1 MKRLRTIF
9 IAFLTIALSACS
21 LLSADNPVATSA
33 YVSNN
38 TAPKLYAYPYALQK
52 TLNASIQTRF
62 KIGETLFEASG
73 QLKSDNRSVSL
84 TFTSNNQVIWLIDYN
99 GETINEVRTS
109 EIPDE
114 LQAQDML
121 RDIALS
127 FWPQSAISRQ
137 LKNNQLLQT
146 EFERRVIDSNEKPL
160 IQVSYLMGAS
170 ISTPNGRIVVDNF
183 AEDYQLILDCKRN
196 F

>member
-1 MKRLRTIF
+1 MY
-9 IAFLTIALSACS
+9 A
-21 LLSADNPVATSA
+21 
-33 YVSNN
+33 SNN

-62 KIGETLFEASG
+62 KTGETFFEANG
-73 QLKSDNRSVSL
+73 QLKSDNHSVSL

>member
-1 MKRLRTIF
+1 MKQLRTIF
-9 IAFLTIALSACS
+9 IASLTIALPACS
-21 LLSADNPVATSA
+21 LLSADDPVATSVYA
-33 YVSNN
+33 SNN

-62 KIGETLFEASG
+62 KTGETLFEANG
-73 QLKSDNRSVSL
+73 QLKSDNHSVSL

-183 AEDYQLILDCKRN
+183 AEDYQLILDCKKN

>member
-1 MKRLRTIF
+1 MKQLRTIF
-9 IAFLTIALSACS
+9 IASLTIALSACS
-21 LLSADNPVATSA
+21 LLSADDPVATSVYA
-33 YVSNN
+33 SNN

-62 KIGETLFEASG
+62 KTGETLFEANG
-73 QLKSDNRSVSL
+73 QLKSDNHSVSL

-127 FWPQSAISRQ
+127 FWPQSAISHDS
-137 LKNNQLLQT
+137 LKTINC
-146 EFERRVIDSNEKPL
+146 FKPSLNAESL
-160 IQVSYLMGAS
+160 IPMKNHSFRLA
-170 ISTPNGRIVVDNF
+170 I
-183 AEDYQLILDCKRN
+183 
-196 F
+196 

>member
-1 MKRLRTIF
+1 MKRLRI
-9 IAFLTIALSACS
+9 ILISSLTIALSACS
-21 LLSADNPVATSA
+21 LLSAETPVAPVE

-38 TAPKLYAYPYALQK
+38 TIPKLYAYPYALQK
-52 TLNASIQTRF
+52 TLNVNIQTRF
-62 KIGETLFEASG
+62 TAGGTVFEATG
-73 QLKSDNRSVSL
+73 QLKTDNRSVSL
-84 TFTSNNQVIWLIDYN
+84 TFMSNNQVVWLIDYN

-109 EIPDE
+109 EIPE
-114 LQAQDML
+114 AFQAQDLL
-121 RDIALS
+121 RDITLS
-127 FWPQSAISRQ
+127 FWPQSVISRQ

-146 EFERRVIDSNEKPL
+146 EFERSIVDPNEKPL

-183 AEDYQLILDCKRN
+183 AQNYQLILDCKRN

>member
-1 MKRLRTIF
+1 
-9 IAFLTIALSACS
+9 
-21 LLSADNPVATSA
+21 
-33 YVSNN
+33 
-38 TAPKLYAYPYALQK
+38 
-52 TLNASIQTRF
+52 
-62 KIGETLFEASG
+62 
-73 QLKSDNRSVSL
+73 
-84 TFTSNNQVIWLIDYN
+84 
-99 GETINEVRTS
+99 
-109 EIPDE
+109 
-114 LQAQDML
+114 ML